1 MALTEEGKFISQVK
15 KLQGLCEEHNLV
27 YTYTRDQY
35 PLMLTVKTTGDVSGQ
50 MSMLE
55 DAEEEGF
62 RSPDARLTYVY
73 KNGDIDIHSEGKF
86 TISKSLRDKIE
97 AIFTRM
103 NNFWLSFFFRDL
115 LERGA
120 IMKKDLPTIEDEQ
133 KSNAAAKRFD
143 EDGEP
148 IESFDDEVGVDDV
161 DEDDSSGSDDDA
173 GEEDD
178 YEYDEPTSDNPA
190 VEA

>member
-27 YTYTRDQY
+27 YMYTRDQY
-35 PLMLTVKTTGDVSGQ
+35 PLMLTVKTTGGISGQ

-55 DAEEEGF
+55 DAEEDGF

-86 TISKSLRDKIE
+86 TISQSLRNKIE
-97 AIFTRM
+97 AIFLRM
-103 NNFWLSFFFRDL
+103 NSFWLSFFFRDL

-120 IMKKDLPTIEDEQ
+120 IIKKDLPAIDDEQ
-133 KSNAAAKRFD
+133 KSSAAAKLLD

-148 IESFDDEVGVDDV
+148 
-161 DEDDSSGSDDDA
+161 
-173 GEEDD
+173 
-178 YEYDEPTSDNPA
+178 YEYDEPAGQD
-190 VEA
+190 E

>member
-15 KLQGLCEEHNLV
+15 KLQGLCDEHNLV

-55 DAEEEGF
+55 DAEEDGF

-73 KNGDIDIHSEGKF
+73 KNGDIEIHSEGKF
-86 TISKSLRDKIE
+86 TISKSLRDKFE

-103 NNFWLSFFFRDL
+103 NSFWLSFFFRDL
-115 LERGA
+115 LDRGA
-120 IMKKDLPTIEDEQ
+120 IKKTDLPAIDDEQ
-133 KSNAAAKRFD
+133 KSSTAAKQFD
-143 EDGEP
+143 ENGEP
-148 IESFDDEVGVDDV
+148 IESFDDDD
-161 DEDDSSGSDDDA
+161 DENDSDDDA

-178 YEYDEPTSDNPA
+178 DYEYDEPAGQD
-190 VEA
+190 EA